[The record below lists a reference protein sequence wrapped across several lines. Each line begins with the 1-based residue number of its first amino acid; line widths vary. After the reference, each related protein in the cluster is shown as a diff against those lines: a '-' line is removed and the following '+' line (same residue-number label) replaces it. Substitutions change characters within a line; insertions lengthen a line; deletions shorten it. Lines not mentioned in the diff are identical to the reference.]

1 MMRIPEE
8 KEQNVFG
15 LLRLARRARAITVGM
30 DATLAALNREIVKLV
45 IVANDIGKNS
55 LKRISKS
62 IDAYEADKDL
72 EKFSIPLLAL
82 SNTEQLGK
90 ILNKETV
97 SIIGLID
104 DGFARGISRLAQQ
117 DEDNE

>member
-15 LLRLARRARAITVGM
+15 LLGLARRARAITIGM
-30 DATLAALNREIVKLV
+30 DATLAALTKATVKTILV
-45 IVANDIGKNS
+45 TNDIGKNS
-55 LKRISKS
+55 LKRISKNV
-62 IDAYEADKDL
+62 DTLETDMNL
-72 EKFSIPLLAL
+72 EKGSIPLIAF
-82 SNTEQLGK
+82 SDAEQLGR

-104 DGFARGISRLAQQ
+104 EGFARGITRLAQQ